1 MSLFTSRKLVML
13 VGSLA
18 MIGRPVGFVDSPYVA
33 IALLSIGGFAH
44 QTLSGALYSITS
56 DVFTKNQVATA
67 TGLTGMSGYLGATLF
82 TLLFGILVTQIGYGP
97 LFVLLAAFDLVA
109 VAVVLPLPV
118 RVPRRSPDCPRARVA

>member
-1 MSLFTSRKLVML
+1 
-13 VGSLA
+13 
-18 MIGRPVGFVDSPYVA
+18 VA

-109 VAVVLPLPV
+109 VAVVFAIA
-118 RVPRRSPDCPRARVA
+118 RPRPEAIA